1 MPVKQHMSCRHCNE
15 AEKFERKEERRKS
28 LEMGKQFAE
37 VKSGEIHNKGLAT
50 HQNFVSHSN
59 VALARAMRGA
69 RRRRRHDAREGI
81 SSRYRFARAG
91 DVAAKKP
98 A

>member
-37 VKSGEIHNKGLAT
+37 VKSGEIHNKGRAT
-50 HQNFVSHSN
+50 HQNLVSHSN
-59 VALARAMRGA
+59 VA
-69 RRRRRHDAREGI
+69 
-81 SSRYRFARAG
+81 
-91 DVAAKKP
+91 
-98 A
+98 

>member
-37 VKSGEIHNKGLAT
+37 VKSGEIHNKGRAT

-59 VALARAMRGA
+59 VA
-69 RRRRRHDAREGI
+69 
-81 SSRYRFARAG
+81 
-91 DVAAKKP
+91 
-98 A
+98 